1 MKICKERCW
10 LTEDGKGLVEDGDEK
25 ASRLF
30 AVEGSSIAE
39 DRLEGI
45 KGADKFFKDLNSP
58 EKKEEHSNHPS
69 PSHHKKK

>member
-1 MKICKERCW
+1 MKVCKERCW
-10 LTEDGKGLVEDGDEK
+10 LTEDGKTLVEDGDDK

-30 AVEGSSIAE
+30 AVEGSSITE

-45 KGADKFFKDLNSP
+45 KGADKFFKDLNGP
-58 EKKEEHSNHPS
+58 EKEAHSNHPN